1 MDLGTRLHQSLTPM
15 RSLASEELITMLVL
29 LHLQVADATSS
40 KGTWSYSSMD
50 CRFLFLLTQHG
61 EGTCLFLSSRL
72 CSHMYFLLHSAA
84 SEKHNE
90 WPALFPYSAFYMPLQ
105 YLLFAAVSWKSL
117 YVLVEDAQVQN
128 SSSTD
133 HVCHLCQ
140 CGLAEETISHHTL
153 TY

>member
-50 CRFLFLLTQHG
+50 CPFLFLLPQHG

-117 YVLVEDAQVQN
+117 CACWGCSGPKQLEHWSCLSFMSMWLGWGN
-128 SSSTD
+128 
-133 HVCHLCQ
+133 H
-140 CGLAEETISHHTL
+140 
-153 TY
+153 